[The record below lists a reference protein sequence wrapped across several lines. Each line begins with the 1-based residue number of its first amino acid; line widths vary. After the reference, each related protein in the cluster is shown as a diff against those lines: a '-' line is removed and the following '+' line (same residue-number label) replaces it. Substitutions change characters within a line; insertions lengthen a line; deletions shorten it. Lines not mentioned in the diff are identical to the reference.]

1 MICIIYDIFCNI
13 FILHIIYMI
22 YDYIYIFLIL
32 HIYIYMHV
40 INARSHTS
48 HCFWLPPVQRLCFPG
63 AIFEFFDGL
72 PDMHVLIPK
81 WVMEDLAIDERLWC
95 AKGLSSGIVDAPNGV
110 L

>member
-1 MICIIYDIFCNI
+1 M
-13 FILHIIYMI
+13 HI
-22 YDYIYIFLIL
+22 
-32 HIYIYMHV
+32 

-81 WVMEDLAIDERLWC
+81 WVMEDLAIDERL
-95 AKGLSSGIVDAPNGV
+95 
-110 L
+110 